1 MEKIIILIVNTKEM
15 IKMLDKYTMNLIER
29 LVDAE
34 EERNEILKEI
44 NISLQSLSEHGIDIG
59 GEIATSII
67 QYKKDEVY

>member
-1 MEKIIILIVNTKEM
+1 
-15 IKMLDKYTMNLIER
+15 MLDKYTMNLIER
-29 LVDAE
+29 LVIAE
-34 EERNEILKEI
+34 EERNEILKEM